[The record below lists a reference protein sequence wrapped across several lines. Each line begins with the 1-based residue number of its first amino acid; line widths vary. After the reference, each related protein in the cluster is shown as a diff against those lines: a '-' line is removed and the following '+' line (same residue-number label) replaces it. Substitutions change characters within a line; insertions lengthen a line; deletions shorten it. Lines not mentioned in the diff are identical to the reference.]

1 MTESST
7 AWAGDGGTV
16 VLGAGSP
23 LVGDDGLGVEV
34 VAALAERWSESP
46 TLRFLDGGIWGMRL
60 LPYIEDADRLL
71 VVDAIRAGA
80 EPGALVRLE
89 RDEIPRHLRGKLS
102 THQIDLGEVF
112 AVAELR
118 GRFPAEAVALG
129 IEPASFDGFEEL
141 SGPVRAQV
149 PALLDAVEVQLKSWG
164 HVLEPRRG
172 AVRRPEAATAGTEVP
187 RHA

>member
-1 MTESST
+1 MTEQD
-7 AWAGDGGTV
+7 AAGGTV

-34 VAALAERWSESP
+34 VAALAERWAENS
-46 TLRFLDGGIWGMRL
+46 TLSFLDGGIWGMRL
-60 LPYIEDADRLL
+60 LPHIEDAHRLL
-71 VVDAIRAGA
+71 VVDAIRSGR
-80 EPGALVRLE
+80 EPGTLVRLE

-118 GRFPAEAVALG
+118 GHFPAEAVALG

-141 SGPVRAQV
+141 SDVVRARV
-149 PALLDAVEVQLKSWG
+149 PVLVDAIEAQLRAWG
-164 HVLEPRRG
+164 HVLVPREASPGRG
-172 AVRRPEAATAGTEVP
+172 ARPGRRPEVAA
-187 RHA
+187 HA